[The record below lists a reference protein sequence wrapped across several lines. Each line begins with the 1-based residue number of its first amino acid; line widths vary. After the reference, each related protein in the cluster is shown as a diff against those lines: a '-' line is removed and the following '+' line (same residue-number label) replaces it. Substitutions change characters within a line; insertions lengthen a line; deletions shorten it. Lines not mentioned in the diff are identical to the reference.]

1 MELVINDLIPENVPF
16 IANIQGSG
24 YYRVNYDDRNWRKLA
39 EVLRTNK
46 DWIHPLNRAQIIC
59 DVAALAD
66 IGYVSEDIKND
77 ILSYF
82 ENETEFGPVHAY
94 QQCIGSTDQNQIIQN
109 ETLILFRQH
118 LTCYWNFPIT
128 HYTTT
133 FLGL

>member
-1 MELVINDLIPENVPF
+1 MIYDLSCLGWENKEPYTWLWQNEVEMELVISDLIPQNVPF
-16 IANIQGSG
+16 IVNVQGSG
-24 YYRVNYDDRNWRKLA
+24 YYRVNYNDRNWRKLA

-94 QQCIGSTDQNQIIQN
+94 QQCIGSTDQN
-109 ETLILFRQH
+109 
-118 LTCYWNFPIT
+118 
-128 HYTTT
+128 
-133 FLGL
+133 